1 MEHPC
6 LEPAFHIFYSVF
18 DALKRFR
25 RLANNILYI
34 SNHNIIKQRTR
45 TLASSLFYRNRLGNR
60 TSTFD
65 DVGQRWLSL
74 HPSFG
79 QSYWSSARSRI
90 PQFNM
95 KAVDGHEV
103 MKDNPSRRRI
113 GPHTVTSRKV
123 LTCPRFGPGDHDS
136 GFGFQIERELECH
149 LLKPPARF
157 SLLKWFKCLLKRSA
171 ISWRREELP
180 VN

>member
-1 MEHPC
+1 
-6 LEPAFHIFYSVF
+6 
-18 DALKRFR
+18 
-25 RLANNILYI
+25 
-34 SNHNIIKQRTR
+34 
-45 TLASSLFYRNRLGNR
+45 
-60 TSTFD
+60 
-65 DVGQRWLSL
+65 L

-157 SLLKWFKCLLKRSA
+157 SLLKMVQMLAQTVGNFLETRRVTGELMKPLESRSTSRCLF
-171 ISWRREELP
+171 RRVKDNSTTSVRLSESD
-180 VN
+180 NFY